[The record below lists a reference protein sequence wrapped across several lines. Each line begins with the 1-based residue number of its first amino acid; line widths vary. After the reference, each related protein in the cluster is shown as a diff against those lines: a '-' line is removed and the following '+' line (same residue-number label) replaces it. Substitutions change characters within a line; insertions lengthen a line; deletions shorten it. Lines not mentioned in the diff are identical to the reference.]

1 MFRHSTSTAACVM
14 IAATF
19 AAAVQGGD
27 PLMTNNQSFRIPFE
41 VDQTRADLAAGTAV
55 LFVSQ
60 DGGPFEKVLQI
71 PATSGGFPFTAPADG
86 LYAFAVRVTDAA
98 GQVINSNGPLQ
109 AEIEVLVDTL
119 APRLS
124 LQLAESGPGQ
134 VTLRWQ
140 SDSPVTP
147 GSVRLEYA
155 EGTDGRWLPI
165 DAAVESTGAVTLDVS
180 PGTSISVRGFLTDLA
195 GNEGQAVSQLVL
207 TPVPRSPGQNS
218 AGTMT
223 VPQQLNGTVEP
234 QGNSATSL
242 GPDPFG
248 NSQRPNKPGFAAQ
261 QPSHLVITQPNQQTA
276 NPAVQPNLRPKHD
289 TRPQQSTGTQQVV
302 PMIRSA
308 SSNQTDYSGLATRTV
323 RSRLFEIAYQLED
336 VGPSGVSE
344 VELFV
349 TESNGQQWF
358 RYGKDVDTQS
368 PFQVDARGEGTFG
381 FAVRVKNG
389 VGFSD
394 PPPQPGEAPEIVI
407 TVDETAPVIRFGTPQ
422 VVATGQGQV
431 VMNWQIIEKN
441 PADSSVRLEYATDAA
456 GPWTPLFDWQAD
468 QNGYQMPIP
477 PNGSPA
483 LYFRLLARD
492 KAGNVATAQTP
503 TAVIIDQQR
512 PRARLLSVQ
521 PAGLQNSF

>member
-19 AAAVQGGD
+19 AAAVRGGD

-41 VDQTRADLAAGTAV
+41 VDQTRSDLAAGTAV

-155 EGTDGRWLPI
+155 EGTDGRWVPI
-165 DAAVESTGAVTLDVS
+165 DAAVEATGAVTLDVS

-207 TPVPRSPGQNS
+207 TPVQRSISQNPA
-218 AGTMT
+218 AGMT
-223 VPQQLNGTVEP
+223 VPQQLTSSVEP
-234 QGNSATSL
+234 HGNSATSL
-242 GPDPFG
+242 GPDPFATSPQPK
-248 NSQRPNKPGFAAQ
+248 NSGVA
-261 QPSHLVITQPNQQTA
+261 NQQQAHPTIGQRNQSAA
-276 NPAVQPNLRPKHD
+276 NSVAQLH
-289 TRPQQSTGTQQVV
+289 PQAERGTGPQHPTGTQQFM

-349 TESNGQQWF
+349 TENNGQQWF
-358 RYGKDVDTQS
+358 RYGKDVDTRS

-394 PPPQPGEAPEIVI
+394 PPPQPGEAPEIVV

-422 VVATGQGQV
+422 VIATGQGQV

-441 PADSSVRLEYATDAA
+441 AAESSVRLEYATDPA